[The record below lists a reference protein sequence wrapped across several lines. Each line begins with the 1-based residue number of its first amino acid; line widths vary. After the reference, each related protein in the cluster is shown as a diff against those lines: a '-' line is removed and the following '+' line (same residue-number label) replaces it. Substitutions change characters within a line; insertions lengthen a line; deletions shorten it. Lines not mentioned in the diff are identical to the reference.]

1 MRNKKQEVFINRKSE
16 CSAFAVEKYQFL
28 VRFFMHSNDKQV
40 SGTFHRRFLSGKLY
54 CFTRLKNSV
63 EKHNKSELIVVPAS
77 FFHFTLNL
85 LEIER
90 NESDSYI
97 FHDSISFSSLH

>member
-1 MRNKKQEVFINRKSE
+1 MLRFCSREISVFSE
-16 CSAFAVEKYQFL
+16 FFL
-28 VRFFMHSNDKQV
+28 CILTTN
-40 SGTFHRRFLSGKLY
+40 RFLGLFIGDFSPAS
-54 CFTRLKNSV
+54 FTRLKNSV